1 MDDLDARAEPRE
13 AVRRLPLEPGVYRFR
28 DAGGRVLYL
37 GRAISLRRRVA
48 SYWGDLR
55 DRRHLAPMVARI
67 ARLEAVACDSPHEAA
82 WLERNLLRARR
93 PPWNRAPD
101 GGQEVEVWIGLR
113 ESARSPGLTVG
124 HQPAPGTR
132 NFGPYLGGR
141 QVRLAV
147 SGLNRV
153 LPLGYAGDLD
163 GTRGD
168 LARVR
173 GVTAADRAQLA
184 EKVAAVLDRV
194 PESVASARA
203 ALCARR
209 DAASGELAFELA
221 GRLQAEVEALE
232 WVTGPQRVTRPGT
245 GDCDAHGWAD
255 GLLVR
260 FAIRG
265 GLLTSWTQR
274 ACAEPAARR
283 YLGQTPPDWTGFAA
297 RNAALAAHLRLPAAA
312 APQPLTIMKNKAG
325 RVGYG

>member
-1 MDDLDARAEPRE
+1 VVDDLGARAGPRA

-28 DAGGRVLYL
+28 DSGGRVLYL

-55 DRRHLAPMVARI
+55 DRRHLAPMVAGI
-67 ARLEAVACDSPHEAA
+67 ARLEAVACASPHEAA
-82 WLERNLLRARR
+82 WLERNLLRERR

-101 GGQEVEVWIGLR
+101 GGQEVEAWIGLR
-113 ESARSPGLTVG
+113 ESARSPGLSVR
-124 HQPAPGTR
+124 HQPAPGAR

-163 GTRGD
+163 GTLGD

-173 GVTAADRAQLA
+173 GVTAADRSGLA
-184 EKVAAVLDRV
+184 ETVAAVLDRV
-194 PESVASARA
+194 PAPVASARA

-209 DAASGELAFELA
+209 DAASARLAFELA
-221 GRLQAEVEALE
+221 ARLQAEVEALD
-232 WVTGPQRVTRPGT
+232 WVTGPQRVTRPGA

-260 FAIRG
+260 FEIRDG
-265 GLLTSWTQR
+265 RLTGWTQR
-274 ACAEPAARR
+274 ACAAPAARR
-283 YLGQTPPDWTGFAA
+283 HLEQTPAEWSDFAMCNAGLAA
-297 RNAALAAHLRLPAAA
+297 RLLRPA
-312 APQPLTIMKNKAG
+312 QPG
-325 RVGYG
+325 QG